1 MPGWEK
7 KEKGHKKNF
16 TRGATLHVE
25 ISMEIHLIEKLE
37 VTLEA
42 EEIAT
47 INAQTYEKTGYIL
60 WINKFGYY
68 WSISFVRNDS
78 EMNKWYRN

>member
-1 MPGWEK
+1 
-7 KEKGHKKNF
+7 
-16 TRGATLHVE
+16 
-25 ISMEIHLIEKLE
+25 MEIHLIEKLE

-60 WINKFGYY
+60 
-68 WSISFVRNDS
+68 
-78 EMNKWYRN
+78 